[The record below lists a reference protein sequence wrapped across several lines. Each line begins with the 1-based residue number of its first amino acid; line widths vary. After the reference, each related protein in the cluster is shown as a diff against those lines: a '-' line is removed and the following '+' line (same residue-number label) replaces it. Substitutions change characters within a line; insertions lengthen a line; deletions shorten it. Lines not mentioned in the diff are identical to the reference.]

1 MQNLR
6 FQAEQTT
13 PTTAPD
19 STPQLQGL
27 QPVFQSHHGIA
38 SAPRLSSGYFWMEA
52 RGGRGDGQARG
63 GGGRGTSFYKQFLQ
77 QLSSS

>member
-6 FQAEQTT
+6 FQAKQTT

-19 STPQLQGL
+19 SKPQLQGL

-52 RGGRGDGQARG
+52 ERGEGGRASEGGRGEGDL
-63 GGGRGTSFYKQFLQ
+63 FLQ
-77 QLSSS
+77 AVFATAEF